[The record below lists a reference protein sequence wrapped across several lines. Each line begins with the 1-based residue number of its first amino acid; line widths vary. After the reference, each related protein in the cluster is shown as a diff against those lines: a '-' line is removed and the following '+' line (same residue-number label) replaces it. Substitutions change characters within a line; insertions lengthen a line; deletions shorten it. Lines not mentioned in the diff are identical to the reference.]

1 MKPKLNHAE
10 LVYRIRLSVLL
21 LEITLPFVLYYALQS
36 GYNWLAMLCLAVI
49 VLGLIGVIIIQ

>member
-1 MKPKLNHAE
+1 MKPKLSHAD

-21 LEITLPFVLYYALQS
+21 LEIALPFVLYYALQS
-36 GYNWLAMLCLAVI
+36 GHNWLAMLCLAVI